1 MAGRVRGFPIIVAD
15 SGWSRNTIQR
25 KQGLRKYV
33 LFREAPLQ
41 VFQGRRVK
49 TKTDFHHQEVP
60 VGGGP

>member
-1 MAGRVRGFPIIVAD
+1 MASRLRGFPIIVAD

-25 KQGLRKYV
+25 KQGLHIYV
-33 LFREAPLQ
+33 LFREAALQ
-41 VFQGRRVK
+41 VFQRRHVQ